1 MSTRIFYAADSTVAQ
16 NTILTYPQS
25 GIGQALPL
33 YLKNGAVIHNHA
45 VNGRSTKSFIDEG
58 RLSAIEAEIGKGDF
72 LLIQFG
78 HNDEK
83 SEDETRYT
91 EPFGDYQTNLEK
103 FIDTAKAHGAH
114 PVLIT
119 PLYRRK
125 FDENGCL
132 LPNSHGDYPEAMKQ
146 VGERLGVPVIDLCAK
161 SRMLLEETGDRE
173 SRKWFMYF
181 PDGQY
186 PNYPD
191 GKEDNTHL
199 RYEGAIVFAG
209 MVAEGLKQLGGIYAE
224 LILKEFPAKTIIAD
238 RFF

>member
-1 MSTRIFYAADSTVAQ
+1 MSTKIFYAADSTVAQ
-16 NTILTYPQS
+16 NTVLTYPQS

-33 YLKNGAVIHNHA
+33 YLKNNVVVHNHA

-58 RLSAIEAEIGKGDF
+58 RLMAIEQEIGKHDF

-83 SEDETRYT
+83 SEDNTRYT
-91 EPFGDYQTNLEK
+91 KPYEDYQANLEK
-103 FIDTAKAHGAH
+103 FINTARAHGAY

-119 PLYRRK
+119 PLCRRR
-125 FDENGCL
+125 FETDSSL
-132 LPNSHGDYPEAMKQ
+132 LLNTHGDYPEAMKQ
-146 VGERLGVPVIDLCAK
+146 LGQRLDVPVIDLCAESK
-161 SRMLLEETGDRE
+161 KLLEKTGEKE

-181 PDGQY
+181 PSGQY
-186 PNYPD
+186 QNYPD

-209 MVAEGLKQLGGIYAE
+209 MVAKGLKQLGGIYAE
-224 LILKEFPAKTIIAD
+224 LILEEFQAKE
-238 RFF
+238 

>member
-1 MSTRIFYAADSTVAQ
+1 MPAKIFYAADSTVAQ
-16 NTILTYPQS
+16 NTVLTYPQS

-33 YLKNGAVIHNHA
+33 YLKSDVFVHNYA

-58 RLSAIEAEIGKGDF
+58 RLAAIEREIGKHDF

-83 SEDETRYT
+83 SEDKTRYT
-91 EPFGDYQTNLEK
+91 KPYEEYQSNLEK
-103 FIDTAKAHGAH
+103 FIETAKAHGAY

-119 PLYRRK
+119 PLSRRR
-125 FDENGCL
+125 FEEGSNL
-132 LPNSHGDYPEAMKQ
+132 LPNTHGDYPDAMKQ
-146 VGERLGVPVIDLCAK
+146 LGDRLDVPVIDLCAMSK
-161 SRMLLEETGDRE
+161 ELLEKTGEKE

-181 PDGQY
+181 PAGQY

-224 LILKEFPAKTIIAD
+224 LILEG
-238 RFF
+238 

>member
-1 MSTRIFYAADSTVAQ
+1 MPTKIFYAADSTVAQ

-33 YLKNGAVIHNHA
+33 YLKSGVVIHNHA
-45 VNGRSTKSFIDEG
+45 VNGRSTKSFIEEG
-58 RLSAIEAEIGKGDF
+58 RLAAIEKEIGKGDF

-91 EPFGDYQTNLEK
+91 KPFEDYQANLGK
-103 FIDTAKAHGAH
+103 FVDVAKAHGAY

-119 PLYRRK
+119 PLYRRR
-125 FDENGCL
+125 FDENGL
-132 LPNSHGDYPEAMKQ
+132 LFPNSHGDYPEAMKQ
-146 VGERLGVPVIDLCAK
+146 AGKHLGVPVIDLCAK
-161 SRMLLEETGDRE
+161 SRALLEKTGDQE

-181 PDGQY
+181 PAGQY

-209 MVAEGLKQLGGIYAE
+209 MVAEGLRQLGGIYAE
-224 LILKEFPAKTIIAD
+224 LILEEC
-238 RFF
+238 